1 MKQKKKSKS
10 FDQRISKETSLLY
23 SVALAPKP
31 CQGFF
36 SSILFHEFA
45 LLSLL
50 GNFFSV
56 RSYIS
61 KTHILELALSIEQ
74 YYEMHHHKK
83 YVPSIAVWMG

>member
-10 FDQRISKETSLLY
+10 FDQRINKQTSLLF
-23 SVALAPKP
+23 SVAFVPKP

-50 GNFFSV
+50 SNGPVHKRALKGMDACIERSAKTSSFSIGYF
-56 RSYIS
+56 SS
-61 KTHILELALSIEQ
+61 
-74 YYEMHHHKK
+74 
-83 YVPSIAVWMG
+83 WF